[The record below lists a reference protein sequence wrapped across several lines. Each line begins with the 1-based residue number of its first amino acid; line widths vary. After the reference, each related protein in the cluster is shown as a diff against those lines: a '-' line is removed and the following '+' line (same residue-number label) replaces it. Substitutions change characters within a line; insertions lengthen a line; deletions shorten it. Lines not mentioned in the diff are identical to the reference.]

1 MLFIKEAN
9 WIEIARVQKMH
20 IRSKRRRT
28 PAQTTILTL
37 YSNVYILNA
46 LMLSWMHQKCTNHF
60 LPKQKRSFGVVWR
73 TMRTWEDYKK
83 EAKEVSNLA
92 KQDIEEMEVLAA
104 IVTEIINKRNE
115 LGYTQRELAVICG
128 LPQSSV
134 ARIEA
139 CVVKPNVETLI
150 KIMKPLGL
158 TLSVVNV

>member
-1 MLFIKEAN
+1 M
-9 WIEIARVQKMH
+9 
-20 IRSKRRRT
+20 
-28 PAQTTILTL
+28 
-37 YSNVYILNA
+37 
-46 LMLSWMHQKCTNHF
+46 
-60 LPKQKRSFGVVWR
+60 
-73 TMRTWEDYKK
+73 
-83 EAKEVSNLA
+83 A